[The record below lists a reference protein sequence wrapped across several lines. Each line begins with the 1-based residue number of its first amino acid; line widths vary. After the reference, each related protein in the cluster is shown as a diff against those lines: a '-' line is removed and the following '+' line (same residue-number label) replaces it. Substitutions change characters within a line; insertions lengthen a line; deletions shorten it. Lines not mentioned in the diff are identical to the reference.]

1 MKIHKGQIQAIGD
14 GVYAERMR
22 VYLNEQ
28 FPESKDIDDKEMEAI
43 ILSLTDKA
51 AGYKLILETHVAPF
65 IVASWVMGLDF
76 DQDFIAAKE
85 VLEDIEMDSGE
96 KAEWLWQFLIQTVGI
111 LEDDDDDLDSGG
123 SEADIAYFNQF
134 L

>member
-1 MKIHKGQIQAIGD
+1 MKIHKGQIKAIGN

-28 FPESKDIDDKEMEAI
+28 FPESKDIDDKELEAI

-65 IVASWVMGLDF
+65 IVASWVMGLEF
-76 DQDFIAAKE
+76 DQDFLAAKE
-85 VLEDIEMDSGE
+85 VLEDLDMDSGE
-96 KAEWLWQFLIQTVGI
+96 KAEWIWQFLIQTIGI
-111 LEDDDDDLDSGG
+111 LEDDDDDPDGVGG
-123 SEADIAYFNQF
+123 EADIAYFNQF